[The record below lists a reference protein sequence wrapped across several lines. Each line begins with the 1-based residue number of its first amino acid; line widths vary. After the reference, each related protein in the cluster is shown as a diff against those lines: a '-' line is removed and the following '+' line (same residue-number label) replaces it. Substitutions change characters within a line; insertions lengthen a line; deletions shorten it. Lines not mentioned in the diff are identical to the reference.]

1 MTVTSAVQT
10 TARAWPPVAG
20 CSPSALL
27 LASLLAVAGSTQV
40 DDLRSGLAVVGAE
53 LVLAPL
59 AVRRWP
65 DAVRRVV
72 PGVLAAT
79 SLGASSWWIAGQSA
93 PTALVAGLRIL
104 ALVVPGSLLAAW
116 VDPSRLGDELA
127 QWLRLPARPVV
138 AAVAAMQ
145 QLDALGEQ
153 WRTLERVRHVRGL
166 GPSRWP
172 WSQARHLAA
181 LTFALLVQ
189 TLRSSGR
196 LAVAMDA
203 RGFADAGART
213 WAQPP
218 RWSARDSVLVAVVAV
233 VATLPVWAG

>member
-1 MTVTSAVQT
+1 MRV

-27 LASLLAVAGSTQV
+27 LASVLAVAGSTQV
-40 DDLRSGLAVVGAE
+40 DDVRGGLVVLVAE
-53 LVLAPL
+53 LLLAPL
-59 AVRRWP
+59 AVRRLP
-65 DAVRRVV
+65 DAVRRLV

-79 SLGASSWWIAGQSA
+79 SLGASSWWIAGQPA

-138 AAVAAMQ
+138 AAVAALQ

-153 WRTLERVRHVRGL
+153 WRTLDRVRHVRGL

-189 TLRSSGR
+189 TLRRSGR

-203 RGFADAGART
+203 RGFADARSRT

-218 RWSARDSVLVAVVAV
+218 RWAPRDSALVALAAV
-233 VATLPVWAG
+233 VATLPAWAG

>member
-1 MTVTSAVQT
+1 MRV

-40 DDLRSGLAVVGAE
+40 DDVRTGLAVLGAE
-53 LVLAPL
+53 LALSPL
-59 AVRRWP
+59 AVRHWP

-79 SLGASSWWIAGQSA
+79 SLGASSWWIAGQPA
-93 PTALVAGLRIL
+93 PTALAAGLRIL
-104 ALVVPGSLLAAW
+104 ALIVPGSLLAAW
-116 VDPSRLGDELA
+116 VDPSRLGDELS

-153 WRTLERVRHVRGL
+153 WRTLDRVRHVRGL

-172 WSQARHLAA
+172 WSQVRHLAA

-189 TLRSSGR
+189 TLRRSGR
-196 LAVAMDA
+196 MAVAMDA
-203 RGFADAGART
+203 RGFADARVRT

-218 RWSARDSVLVAVVAV
+218 HWASRDSLLVVVTAV

>member
-1 MTVTSAVQT
+1 MKSTP
-10 TARAWPPVAG
+10 RAWPPVVG

-27 LASLLAVAGSTQV
+27 LASLLTLVGSTQV
-40 DDLRSGLAVVGAE
+40 DDVRSGLAVVAAD

-72 PGVLAAT
+72 PGAVAAV
-79 SLGASSWWIAGQSA
+79 SLGASSWWIAGQPA
-93 PTALVAGLRIL
+93 PTALAAGLRIL

-153 WRTLERVRHVRGL
+153 WRTLDRVRHVRGL

-189 TLRSSGR
+189 TLRRSGR

-203 RGFADAGART
+203 RGFAVAHRRT
-213 WAQPP
+213 WARAP
-218 RWSARDSVLVAVVAV
+218 RWAARDSVLVVVAAL
-233 VATLPVWAG
+233 VAALPLAAG

>member
-1 MTVTSAVQT
+1 MS
-10 TARAWPPVAG
+10 AWPPTAG
-20 CSPSALL
+20 CSPLALL
-27 LASLLAVAGSTQV
+27 LASALAIVGSTQV
-40 DDLRSGLAVVGAE
+40 DDVRSGLAMVGAE
-53 LVLAPL
+53 LLLAPL
-59 AVRRWP
+59 AVRRP
-65 DAVRRVV
+65 RDAVRRAA
-72 PGVLAAT
+72 PGLVAAT
-79 SLGASSWWIAGQSA
+79 SLGASSWWIAGQ
-93 PTALVAGLRIL
+93 PPDTAVAAGLRIL
-104 ALVVPGSLLAAW
+104 ALVLPGSLLAAW

-153 WRTLERVRHVRGL
+153 WRTLDRVRHVRGL

-172 WSQARHLAA
+172 WSRARHVAS

-189 TLRSSGR
+189 TLRRSGQ

-203 RGFADAGART
+203 RGFASAHQRS

-218 RWSARDSVLVAVVAV
+218 TWRTRDTALVVVAAGVALVPLVAR
-233 VATLPVWAG
+233 